1 MGFSCR
7 WSLPL
12 YSGKNLP
19 WIQCAPRSVCPGQSN
34 QPKEVPG
41 FLLHRLLGS
50 WSPGPQAVNRC
61 HRKGKLGLP
70 FGWLTKRRVQDQQPI
85 TWYLSKKKG
94 RGMEE
99 KATEERTG
107 TVKFG
112 IRLVCT
118 GDATKIILHQ
128 RVCISREPLYMPGKS
143 QIIHVARN
151 SPDQLLF
158 LVSSLYSFK
167 MTHYDARKRTNS
179 FEIKLTWVETLALP
193 LTDRVNCEPNCPHSL
208 SKENWNIQEWEMDHL
223 KFLPETAWAYVL
235 KRILLFGKRPAQ
247 WYFKFHR
254 KKIFPP
260 L

>member
-1 MGFSCR
+1 MRPDLCAQDNPINPRKYLGSFYTDSLVHDPLALKLLTDVIGKVSWVYHLDGLQREECR
-7 WSLPL
+7 
-12 YSGKNLP
+12 
-19 WIQCAPRSVCPGQSN
+19 ISN
-34 QPKEVPG
+34 Q
-41 FLLHRLLGS
+41 LLGI
-50 WSPGPQAVNRC
+50 SP
-61 HRKGKLGLP
+61 K
-70 FGWLTKRRVQDQQPI
+70 KR
-85 TWYLSKKKG
+85 G
-94 RGMEE
+94 GGGMEE

-179 FEIKLTWVETLALP
+179 FEIKLT
-193 LTDRVNCEPNCPHSL
+193 
-208 SKENWNIQEWEMDHL
+208 
-223 KFLPETAWAYVL
+223 
-235 KRILLFGKRPAQ
+235 
-247 WYFKFHR
+247 
-254 KKIFPP
+254 
-260 L
+260 